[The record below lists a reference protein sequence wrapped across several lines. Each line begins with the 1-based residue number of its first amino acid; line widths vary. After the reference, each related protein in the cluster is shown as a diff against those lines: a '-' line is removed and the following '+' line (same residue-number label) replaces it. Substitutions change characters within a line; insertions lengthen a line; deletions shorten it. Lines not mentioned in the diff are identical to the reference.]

1 MAAVFGILIAA
12 DFVAHMN
19 YGHSLCLARFV
30 APRIDSAV
38 ESHSWALHFGSAS
51 IVITTAFAIC
61 HCRLVDHGK
70 RSFNSLRARFKSRSK
85 RVANARARECSSCAL
100 RCLHMINLAFFAC
113 SVLYFSEINT
123 WLGSHSHPPTHTLT
137 HTVSHIHVHKLC
149 QKHSQPPAVFMRFFL
164 SISFFF
170 ASR

>member
-1 MAAVFGILIAA
+1 
-12 DFVAHMN
+12 MN

-85 RVANARARECSSCAL
+85 RVANARARECSCCSL

-113 SVLYFSEINT
+113 LFYILAKLT
-123 WLGSHSHPPTHTLT
+123 LGLAHTLTHPPTHS
-137 HTVSHIHVHKLC
+137 HTQSATNTCINYAKNTVNPLRFLC
-149 QKHSQPPAVFMRFFL
+149 VFSQVFRFFSPL
-164 SISFFF
+164 
-170 ASR
+170 ANE